1 MTELEKL
8 LKRII
13 DSKDSEATLASFAGC
28 NVKVPTERQAEL
40 TEILQLDAEETELL
54 EELYKLEPE
63 EIIKL
68 STLALMA
75 KGTVC
80 NFIKAERNAICLKH
94 SAVDWAKDH
103 PEYRETSVDQNEK
116 DPRKMLDALIMI
128 RQIIDSKDED

>member
-68 STLALMA
+68 FTLALMA
-75 KGTVC
+75 KGTIC
-80 NFIKAERNAICLKH
+80 DFIKAERNTICLKH
-94 SAVDWAKDH
+94 SALNWAKDH
-103 PEYRETSVDQNEK
+103 PEYRKTSVDINEN
-116 DPRKMLDALIMI
+116 DPKRMLDALIMMRKMI
-128 RQIIDSKDED
+128 ENNE